1 MHLLGKNIEFCNKK
15 HAKAQFI
22 LLKILYINISCIGR
36 CIMVALG
43 PSSLDLLTTQGIL
56 PYDAQE
62 FVTGEPSAYLQQYG
76 YYPPGQSVSS
86 AGLPANSLSPLQPL
100 SPLQQQP
107 IVDSYNPAKLMKEK
121 NSEGSI
127 IYKLKT
133 IGASALAL
141 YILGFICSKGKKNP
155 IDGIKGIYNVC
166 ASVVKWIGKIFKK
179 S

>member
-1 MHLLGKNIEFCNKK
+1 MKNIEFCNEK
-15 HAKAQFI
+15 HEKAQFI
-22 LLKILYINISCIGR
+22 LLKILYINIDYIGR
-36 CIMVALG
+36 CIMAALG

-62 FVTGEPSAYLQQYG
+62 FITGTPSAYLKQCG
-76 YYPPGQSVSS
+76 YYPQEQSIS
-86 AGLPANSLSPLQPL
+86 ATDMAANPLP
-100 SPLQQQP
+100 PLQQQP
-107 IVDSYNPAKLMKEK
+107 IADSYNPAKLMSEK
-121 NSEGSI
+121 NSDSSVMH
-127 IYKLKT
+127 KLKT